1 MQICIGVQL
10 IIRFCKLEKIWKLVL
25 LILIFYIAS

>member
-10 IIRFCKLEKIWKLVL
+10 IIRFCKLEKIWNLDFL
-25 LILIFYIAS
+25 HRHIL